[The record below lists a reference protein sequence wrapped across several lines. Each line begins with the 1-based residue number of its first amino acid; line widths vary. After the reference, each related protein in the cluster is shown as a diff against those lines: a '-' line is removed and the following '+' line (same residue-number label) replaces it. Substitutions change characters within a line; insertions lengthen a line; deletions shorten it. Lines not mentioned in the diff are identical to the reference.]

1 MKLPFKSALVTGG
14 AGFIGSH
21 LVEALISA
29 GCRVAVLDN
38 LSTGNLT
45 NLKHLTGKFS
55 FFQDDIRN
63 QKALYAA
70 AEDCQVIFHLAA
82 VVSVPQTIEN
92 PIESAAINEMGSL
105 SVFEAA
111 REKKVQRVVFSSS
124 CAVYGDDQ
132 RLPKLENMA
141 PEPLSPYAVQKL
153 AAEYYAQMFYDLH
166 GLETT
171 VLRYFNVF
179 GPRQDPTSPYSGVI
193 SIFMTKALLNEPAVI
208 YGDGNQSRDFIFVQD
223 VVRANLL
230 AATTQ
235 GAGGRVINIGS
246 GKSVAINQLWD
257 EICVIS
263 DRNLKPEYAAKRP
276 GDIVASLAD
285 VGRAKELLDFECG
298 TSFEEGLKSTF
309 EWYRHQQRTRGSSQ
323 KSEKIGKI

>member
-63 QKALYAA
+63 QKALYAV

-105 SVFEAA
+105 SVFEVA
-111 REKKVQRVVFSSS
+111 REKKVHRVVFSSS
-124 CAVYGDDQ
+124 CAVYGDDP

-141 PEPLSPYAVQKL
+141 PNPLSPYAVQKL
-153 AAEYYAQMFYDLH
+153 AAEYYAQMFYDLY
-166 GLETT
+166 GLETA
-171 VLRYFNVF
+171 VLRYFNVY
-179 GPRQDPTSPYSGVI
+179 GPRQDPSSPYSGVI
-193 SIFMTKALLNEPAVI
+193 SIFMTKALLNESAVI
-208 YGDGNQSRDFIFVQD
+208 YGDGNQSRDFIYVQD
-223 VVRANLL
+223 VVQANLL
-230 AATTQ
+230 AAT
-235 GAGGRVINIGS
+235 ARDVGGQVINIGS
-246 GKSVAINQLWD
+246 GQSVRVNDLWQAICTLSGRNREPQY
-257 EICVIS
+257 
-263 DRNLKPEYAAKRP
+263 DRKRP

-285 VGRAKELLDFECG
+285 VGRAKELLDFECE
-298 TSFEEGLKSTF
+298 TTFETGLKSTF
-309 EWYRHQQRTRGSSQ
+309 EWYRSQRSNT
-323 KSEKIGKI
+323 

>member
-111 REKKVQRVVFSSS
+111 REKKVRRVVFSSS

-153 AAEYYAQMFYDLH
+153 AAEY
-166 GLETT
+166 
-171 VLRYFNVF
+171 
-179 GPRQDPTSPYSGVI
+179 
-193 SIFMTKALLNEPAVI
+193 
-208 YGDGNQSRDFIFVQD
+208 
-223 VVRANLL
+223 
-230 AATTQ
+230 
-235 GAGGRVINIGS
+235 
-246 GKSVAINQLWD
+246 
-257 EICVIS
+257 
-263 DRNLKPEYAAKRP
+263 
-276 GDIVASLAD
+276 
-285 VGRAKELLDFECG
+285 
-298 TSFEEGLKSTF
+298 
-309 EWYRHQQRTRGSSQ
+309 
-323 KSEKIGKI
+323 

>member
-1 MKLPFKSALVTGG
+1 MKLPFKTALVTGG

-55 FFQDDIRN
+55 FFQEDIRN

-70 AEDCQVIFHLAA
+70 AEECQVIFHLAA

-92 PIESAAINEMGSL
+92 PIESADINEMGSL
-105 SVFEAA
+105 SVFETA
-111 REKKVQRVVFSSS
+111 RKKKVQRVVFSSS
-124 CAVYGDDQ
+124 CAVYGDDP

-141 PEPLSPYAVQKL
+141 PKPLSPYAVQKL
-153 AAEYYAQMFYDLH
+153 AAEYYAQMFYDLY

-171 VLRYFNVF
+171 VLRYFNVY
-179 GPRQDPTSPYSGVI
+179 GPRQDPSSPYSGVI

-208 YGDGNQSRDFIFVQD
+208 YGDGNQSRDFIYVQD

-230 AATTQ
+230 AATIQ

-246 GKSVAINQLWD
+246 GKSVAVNQLWD
-257 EICVIS
+257 EICAIS
-263 DRNLKPEYAAKRP
+263 NRNLKPEYAPRRP

-285 VGRAKELLDFECG
+285 VGRAKELLDFECEA
-298 TSFEEGLKSTF
+298 SFEAGLKSTF
-309 EWYRHQQRTRGSSQ
+309 EWYRSQRAEDR
-323 KSEKIGKI
+323 

>member
-1 MKLPFKSALVTGG
+1 MLFMKLPFKSALVTGG

-21 LVEALISA
+21 LVEALIRA

-45 NLKHLTGKFS
+45 NLKHLSGKFS
-55 FFQDDIRN
+55 FIQDDIRN
-63 QKALYAA
+63 QEALYAA

-111 REKKVQRVVFSSS
+111 RENKVQRVVFSSS

-141 PEPLSPYAVQKL
+141 PKPLSPYAVQKL

-166 GLETT
+166 GLETAI
-171 VLRYFNVF
+171 LRYFNVF
-179 GPRQDPTSPYSGVI
+179 GPRQDPSSPYSGVI
-193 SIFMTKALLNEPAVI
+193 SIFMTKALLDEPAVI
-208 YGDGNQSRDFIFVQD
+208 YGDGNQSRDFIYVQD

-230 AATTQ
+230 AATAQ
-235 GAGGRVINIGS
+235 GIGGRILNIGS
-246 GKSVAINQLWD
+246 GKSIDINQLWD
-257 EICVIS
+257 EICVVAG
-263 DRNLKPEYAAKRP
+263 RNLKPEYAPKRP

-285 VGRAKELLDFECG
+285 AGRAKELLDFECEA
-298 TSFEEGLKSTF
+298 SFEAGLKSTF
-309 EWYRHQQRTRGSSQ
+309 DWYRSQ
-323 KSEKIGKI
+323 WSNT